1 MHPTGKH
8 TATVIKAEVAES
20 KTKGTPGVFF
30 TFRTASGE
38 IDGTLW
44 LSEKPY
50 ERTLETLRKV
60 FGFNDDF
67 ETLGT
72 QIEGRECSITVE
84 NETNDKGY
92 ESPRVKWINEAKGS
106 ASKPAAG
113 GLLARLT
120 AQAKKIA
127 KPAGMPAHSP
137 APAPVKSDDGNPF

>member
-1 MHPTGKH
+1 MHPTGKY
-8 TATVIKAEVAES
+8 TATVTKAEVAES

-30 TFRTASGE
+30 TFRTSSGE

-72 QIEGRECSITVE
+72 QLEGRKCSITVE
-84 NETNDKGY
+84 NETNDKGQDW
-92 ESPRVKWINEAKGS
+92 PRVKWINAVGGS

-113 GLLARLT
+113 GLLAKPT
-120 AQAKKIA
+120 AQARKIA
-127 KPAGMPAHSP
+127 KPAGMH

>member
-72 QIEGRECSITVE
+72 QLEGRECSITI
-84 NETNDKGY
+84 ETKTDDKGRDWP
-92 ESPRVKWINEAKGS
+92 EVKWINEAKGS

-127 KPAGMPAHSP
+127 KPAGMPA
-137 APAPVKSDDGNPF
+137 PAPVKADDGDVPF